1 MSFFQVENI
10 AASYGN
16 QQILHSISFGVE
28 AGEIAGILGANGSGK
43 TTLIKSICGILPHAG
58 MCMLD
63 GERLD
68 ALPPRKIA
76 QRCSYIPQRSGIA
89 IELSALDVVLM
100 GFNARLSLLEQPN
113 ARMRASALAALEQ
126 VGLKD
131 RLHDNYLTLSEGQK
145 QLCMLARALV
155 SGSKAMLLDEP
166 ESALDFR
173 HRHHILSLIRSWIAQ
188 EQRCALISLH
198 DPQLAL
204 RYCDR
209 LLLIDRGQIAD
220 VLRPK
225 QSELPHMEAALRR
238 LYGNIELVHCED
250 RGGKSHL
257 VMLNEGEECT

>member
-10 AASYGN
+10 AAAYGN
-16 QQILHSISFGVE
+16 QQILRSVSFTVE

-58 MCMLD
+58 ACILD
-63 GERLD
+63 GDRLD
-68 ALPPRKIA
+68 TLPPRKIA
-76 QRCSYIPQRSGIA
+76 RRCSYIPQHSGIA

-100 GFNARLSLLEQPN
+100 GFNARLGLLEQPD
-113 ARMRASALAALEQ
+113 ARMRAAALAALEQ
-126 VGLKD
+126 VGLKH
-131 RLHDNYLTLSEGQK
+131 RAHDDYLTLSEGQK

-155 SGSKAMLLDEP
+155 SGSKALLLDEP

-173 HRHHILSLIRSWIAQ
+173 HRHRILSLIRSWIDR
-188 EQRCALISLH
+188 ERRCALISLH

-209 LLLIDRGQIAD
+209 LLLIDQGQIAD
-220 VLRPK
+220 ELRPNRDA
-225 QSELPHMEAALRR
+225 LPRMEAALRR
-238 LYGNIELVHCED
+238 LYGNIELARCED
-250 RGGKSHL
+250 RGGRAHL

>member
-16 QQILHSISFGVE
+16 QRILFSISFGVE

-58 MCMLD
+58 ACILD

-76 QRCSYIPQRSGIA
+76 RRCSYIPQRSGIA

-100 GFNARLSLLEQPN
+100 GFNARLGLLEQPN

-131 RLHDNYLTLSEGQK
+131 RAHDDYLTLSEGQK

-173 HRHHILSLIRSWIAQ
+173 HRHHILPLIRSWIAQ

-220 VLRPK
+220 VLRPN
-225 QSELPHMEAALRR
+225 QDSLPRMEAALRR
-238 LYGNIELVHCED
+238 LYGNIELVRCED
-250 RGGKSHL
+250 RGGRAHL